1 MPIFENI
8 ELTLFLIFS
17 AAGTSFITAAMGI
30 GGGVLLLVIM
40 ASVLPA
46 SALIPVHGLVQLGS
60 NGNRAIVMRKHIDW
74 DMVIGFSLGAV
85 IGSIMASFVVVQ
97 LPLTFIQIS
106 VALFIL
112 FLVWGPK
119 LGKHQMGKKGLVV
132 AGAGTTFASV
142 FVGATG
148 PLVAGLVHRQGYDKH
163 SSTANFATCMSMQHL
178 VKIFVF
184 SFVGFAFWEWLP
196 IILLMVLGGMVG
208 TWLGLK
214 MLNRIPEKQFKVL
227 FKTVITILALRL
239 LWQAGTTLI
248 L

>member
-1 MPIFENI
+1 MPILENI
-8 ELTLFLIFS
+8 ELTLLLIFA

-30 GGGVLLLVIM
+30 GGGVLLLVIL
-40 ASVLPA
+40 ASFLPA

-60 NGNRAIVMRKHIDW
+60 NGNRAIVTRQHIDW
-74 DMVIGFSLGAV
+74 EMVISFSIGAL
-85 IGSIMASFVVVQ
+85 IGSALASLIVVQ

-119 LGKHQMGKKGLVV
+119 PGTHQMSRNGLIV
-132 AGAGTTFASV
+132 AGAGTTFASI

-148 PLVAGLVHRQGYDKH
+148 PLVAGLVHRQNYDKH

-178 VKIFVF
+178 LKIFVF
-184 SFVGFAFWEWLP
+184 SFVGFAFWQWLP
-196 IILLMVLGGMVG
+196 LILLMILGGMIG

-214 MLNRIPEKQFKVL
+214 MLNRIPEKQFKML

-239 LWQAGTTLI
+239 LWQAGTSFLN
-248 L
+248 